1 MVQIMRKIVLLH
13 HTGLGNLGDDAVVSS
28 VIGNIRERWPD
39 AEFAILSMNA
49 KKTAERHKLPSYPI
63 RRYQFEL
70 EEKPAAFEP
79 IQVRRGRFRHWFGKT
94 RDRAIR
100 KPRAALSEL
109 NFLINAYR
117 FLKPFDLLIV
127 TGGGQ
132 LTERGGLWSS
142 AYALFIWSWM
152 AKLAG
157 TRFMLLSVGAGPLD
171 RPLSKFF
178 ISRTLRRAE
187 YFSFRDEESQELIR
201 GLGFSEPGNV
211 CPDNAYALKD
221 LPAAAATKKPIGRV
235 VGVAPMAF
243 PFIDLPRSPEN
254 AKEIQGE
261 LASKMATFASML
273 VSNSFSLKLFGSD
286 AGADPPEIRDL
297 QAVLLNR
304 YSIPL
309 PEYVPPNSVSGLLE
323 EMAEL
328 DYVVTCRFHGVV
340 FAHMLNKPVLAIAHH
355 PKVTHL
361 MGALGLSEYCVDM
374 VTFDPIQLWEKFQ
387 ALVAN
392 ADTVKEEMAVSLAKY
407 RTRSTAQF
415 DALFL
420 PEGFDAQPGNPPVN
434 GKNSIDV
441 SIEKIMPRA

>member
-1 MVQIMRKIVLLH
+1 MVQITRKIALLH

-28 VIGNIRERWPD
+28 VVGNIRERWPD
-39 AEFAILSMNA
+39 AELAILSMNS
-49 KKTAERHKLPSYPI
+49 KKTAERHQLPSYPI

-70 EEKPAAFEP
+70 GEKPAALGPAHAPRWLEA
-79 IQVRRGRFRHWFGKT
+79 RFKKT
-94 RDRAIR
+94 PRRAIR
-100 KPRAALSEL
+100 KTRAALSEL
-109 NFLINAYR
+109 SFLIKAYR

-152 AKLAG
+152 AKLTG

-171 RPLSKFF
+171 RRLSRFF
-178 ISRTLRRAE
+178 VSRTLRRAE
-187 YFSFRDEESQELIR
+187 YFSFRDKESQRLVR
-201 GLGFSEPGNV
+201 GLGLAEPGYV
-211 CPDNAYALKD
+211 CPDNAYALKG
-221 LPAAAATKKPIGRV
+221 LPAAAASKMPIGNV

-243 PFIDLPRSPEN
+243 PFIDLPRYPKN
-254 AKEIQGE
+254 AIEIQGE
-261 LASKMATFASML
+261 LANKIATFASML
-273 VSNSFSLKLFGSD
+273 VSNSFSLRLFGSD
-286 AGADPPEIRDL
+286 AEADPPEIRDL

-323 EMAEL
+323 EMAEF

-340 FAHMLNKPVLAIAHH
+340 FAHILNKPVLAIAHH

-374 VTFDPIQLWEKFQ
+374 ATFDPIQLWEKFQ

-392 ADTVKEEMAVSLAKY
+392 ADTVKEKMAVTLAES
-407 RTRSTAQF
+407 RMRSTAQF
-415 DALFL
+415 DALFH
-420 PEGFDAQPGNPPVN
+420 PEGSGAQPGKPPLTR
-434 GKNSIDV
+434 KTAS
-441 SIEKIMPRA
+441 MPA